1 MGDGE
6 TATRM
11 PADPAL
17 RGQGRSL
24 AGLIDVLDRADGAA
38 AGRRPQLRRTSAH
51 RSAGARTGAVRTV
64 PLRSVQPAPPARPT
78 PSPRAHVLPEPERAP
93 VRGLSGLLRR
103 AALWGSGPRGEHLA
117 WRVARPAAAPVA
129 APAAR
134 RSARVRSVVRRLSL
148 WGSGPGGKYL
158 AWGGPALPDPRPDA
172 DAPVVLRELPSTPT
186 IQPAAPS
193 PAVALLP
200 RGPAS
205 SAGLRGVPPVPRGEV
220 AVPGVDRA
228 DRLNA
233 PGPPAGRR
241 GPGGRRRRPDRRG
254 RGGTRC
260 PTRSG
265 ARPRRR
271 DGPGPRAPHGAR
283 SPEYLALAPDHT
295 CCSRDHGSQPLDAV
309 LRTAPSTPRPVALF
323 PG

>member
-6 TATRM
+6 TAARM

-38 AGRRPQLRRTSAH
+38 AGRRPQPRRTSAH

-205 SAGLRGVPPVPRGEV
+205 SAGLRGVPPVPRGAV
-220 AVPGVDRA
+220 AVPGVR
-228 DRLNA
+228 
-233 PGPPAGRR
+233 PGGPPERFRATGRPPRSRWSPTATGPARAR
-241 GPGGRRRRPDRRG
+241 GDPLPYPVRGSPPPARR
-254 RGGTRC
+254 
-260 PTRSG
+260 S
-265 ARPRRR
+265 
-271 DGPGPRAPHGAR
+271 R
-283 SPEYLALAPDHT
+283 SP
-295 CCSRDHGSQPLDAV
+295 GS
-309 LRTAPSTPRPVALF
+309 TWSSF
-323 PG
+323 P